1 MTRAELGDLT
11 ARADRLAHIL
21 RAIRAF
27 DRCRVDPDFIAAERE
42 LQDALENKTEIP
54 LTETEN
60 AA

>member
-11 ARADRLAHIL
+11 ARVKRLQRIVK
-21 RAIRAF
+21 AIQSF
-27 DRCRVDPDFIAAERE
+27 DDCRYGSDVARAERE